1 MADYL
6 IQEST
11 LDAIADAI
19 NAKTGGSSAMTPAQ
33 MVTAIGSISGGDDP
47 EEVTLVNSYTT
58 MPTVRTAIQT
68 ASGRTNFFCL
78 SLDDVPE
85 SGYFLYGGVYIPSM
99 LAGAI
104 GSTRRRT
111 TDGVIG
117 VGGWDSGTANVP
129 AGSKFNVWGVGNYA

>member
-33 MVTAIGSISGGDDP
+33 MVTAIGNISGGDEP
-47 EEVTLVNSYTT
+47 EEITLVNSHTQISS
-58 MPTVRTAIQT
+58 VRTAIQM
-68 ASGRTNFFCL
+68 ASGMTNFFCV
-78 SLDDVPE
+78 SLDTVPE

-99 LAGAI
+99 RGHMLPLPPGLRC
-104 GSTRRRT
+104 G
-111 TDGVIG
+111 
-117 VGGWDSGTANVP
+117 
-129 AGSKFNVWGVGNYA
+129 